1 MSYGKCLFIS
11 IFVENFKKFRESIKI
26 VKINTSDIM
35 NILEQV
41 LKYHTNMDTK
51 APIDGRSS
59 GADAAFQRDQSKIL
73 KRLVSTDVDNEEK
86 LRL

>member
-1 MSYGKCLFIS
+1 M
-11 IFVENFKKFRESIKI
+11 
-26 VKINTSDIM
+26 KINTSDIM

-59 GADAAFQRDQSKIL
+59 GADAAFQRDQSNI
-73 KRLVSTDVDNEEK
+73 
-86 LRL
+86 